1 MLLIVITVGSTH
13 FRPLI
18 NSILTNQHQEFIN
31 TLLSSTEQE
40 KEFTRVLIQ
49 IGNHQLTE
57 QTTRDANRFN
67 QGSISHVKLN
77 PTGKLELIIFKYSES
92 IDRLLSHAQ
101 LIITHAGQPV
111 VLSQRWLDS
120 FSHQANPNRTTAT
133 RQIKVTPDYS
143 LDIDE
148 LDPTKPKPR
157 VIIVPNPELMDNHQ
171 VDLADEIS
179 NLGLAFTC
187 SIEQLIPTLREALKP
202 QHSVSL
208 HSDHVDI
215 LHGPTKFKNLLDQEM
230 GFSSFEI
237 NRSDELLRFTAE
249 KYVCCIEVGGGQIRR

>member
-101 LIITHAGQPV
+101 LIITHAGAGSI
-111 VLSQRWLDS
+111 LSAIKPIQI
-120 FSHQANPNRTTAT
+120 APTAT

-148 LDPTKPKPR
+148 LDPTNPNH
-157 VIIVPNPELMDNHQ
+157 VIHLLNRTAHPD
-171 VDLADEIS
+171 
-179 NLGLAFTC
+179 
-187 SIEQLIPTLREALKP
+187 PTGSSQP

>member
-101 LIITHAGQPV
+101 LIITHAGAGSI
-111 VLSQRWLDS
+111 LSAIKPIQI
-120 FSHQANPNRTTAT
+120 APTAT
-133 RQIKVTPDYS
+133 RLIKVTPDYS
-143 LDIDE
+143 LDIDD
-148 LDPTKPKPR
+148 LNPARPKPR

-187 SIEQLIPTLREALKP
+187 SIEQLIPTIREALNP
-202 QHSVSL
+202 QHSVPL

-230 GFSSFEI
+230 GFSSFE
-237 NRSDELLRFTAE
+237 D
-249 KYVCCIEVGGGQIRR
+249 